1 MVVASLLSHA
11 HPADRSTFL
20 TPPAIRHMTKHW
32 GGITV
37 APKDPHLI
45 KIRWAQEQQAESSN
59 HQGTSV
65 ALRDLALAAL
75 CAWGLSKSA
84 GHGPPQ
90 HQPTTQNVTLFMPSA
105 NVLST
110 LQTLTT
116 SKSGSP
122 YLMSCPPSRSF
133 MESSISGNFS
143 ILCTIFFS

>member
-75 CAWGLSKSA
+75 CVGVCGITPFEPHWCAPAVRVQRDG
-84 GHGPPQ
+84 
-90 HQPTTQNVTLFMPSA
+90 VDLFI
-105 NVLST
+105 
-110 LQTLTT
+110 
-116 SKSGSP
+116 G
-122 YLMSCPPSRSF
+122 
-133 MESSISGNFS
+133 
-143 ILCTIFFS
+143 